1 MPVRVRKYAGLRHLI
16 VLLTACSLFLSGCG
30 AKLPDSG
37 TIPSVTVAK
46 DTLFTLEIST
56 EEVQKKGMRV
66 DGLTAAIKE
75 QFRTAGGV
83 EAANGPGPGT
93 LAVRVDVRDIYLAGM
108 TRKNYLT
115 TVGATAV
122 ALTVGAVLG
131 TVVGAAHGLMNSA
144 CFCIA
149 PSAIAG
155 GVLGAATG
163 ATLGYVMSEDSRE
176 AKEIWAMRAGVGMAW
191 HGRPDTLE
199 EVVVSTGAD
208 GVSSRTDAVP
218 ALEKA
223 LAQRIREALMST
235 PASP

>member
-46 DTLFTLEIST
+46 DTPFTLEIST

-163 ATLGYVMSEDSRE
+163 ATLAMS
-176 AKEIWAMRAGVGMAW
+176 
-191 HGRPDTLE
+191 
-199 EVVVSTGAD
+199 
-208 GVSSRTDAVP
+208 
-218 ALEKA
+218 
-223 LAQRIREALMST
+223 
-235 PASP
+235 

>member
-83 EAANGPGPGT
+83 EAANGPGPAGRRPGECRKPRAAR
-93 LAVRVDVRDIYLAGM
+93 LAHRPRFG
-108 TRKNYLT
+108 
-115 TVGATAV
+115 G
-122 ALTVGAVLG
+122 
-131 TVVGAAHGLMNSA
+131 GAAAHPPCRPLRARSA
-144 CFCIA
+144 SLPCF
-149 PSAIAG
+149 
-155 GVLGAATG
+155 
-163 ATLGYVMSEDSRE
+163 
-176 AKEIWAMRAGVGMAW
+176 RALRG
-191 HGRPDTLE
+191 
-199 EVVVSTGAD
+199 
-208 GVSSRTDAVP
+208 
-218 ALEKA
+218 
-223 LAQRIREALMST
+223 
-235 PASP
+235 